1 MQSESNGLENWK
13 QNENR
18 RDKYDK
24 PKRDKHLIFQIKG
37 NEEKVRKRAKI
48 CKVMDEKGDIITSR
62 NRINSKNIREY
73 YMQLYGN
80 KFKNLEK
87 MGRINNAVKQR
98 RIRKLE

>member
-1 MQSESNGLENWK
+1 MHAYV
-13 QNENR
+13 R
-18 RDKYDK
+18 RQREKV
-24 PKRDKHLIFQIKG
+24 
-37 NEEKVRKRAKI
+37 KVRKRAKI
-48 CKVMDEKGDIITSR
+48 YKVMDEKGDIITSR